1 MPAIDASRLMAWTRL
16 SRELAV
22 RREDIM
28 PQPDGSLIASV
39 ESPSGDPTT
48 ATLTPDDIKAS
59 ALSGHLATSSDPA
72 YLAYPGDVLEVTMP
86 DGARRR
92 FEVSPAE
99 GDTPASAR
107 EGIARFLASSFPE
120 GSWLSAVCLP
130 APEGGQPIPL
140 LSRASPDSPWGLGPL
155 KPAKAARSSP
165 TMEGD
170 LTGDLTGGRFRF

>member
-16 SRELAV
+16 SRELIA

-28 PQPDGSLIASV
+28 PQADGSLMASV
-39 ESPSGDPTT
+39 EDPKTGDPSTV
-48 ATLTPDDIKAS
+48 TLTPDDLRAS

-92 FEVSPAE
+92 FEVSPDE
-99 GDTPASAR
+99 GDTPESAR

-120 GSWLSAVCLP
+120 GAWLSAVCLP
-130 APEGGQPIPL
+130 APEGGQPIPI
-140 LSRASPDSPWGLGPL
+140 LSRSSPDSPWAPGPL
-155 KPAKAARSSP
+155 KPMKARRASP

-170 LTGDLTGGRFRF
+170 LTGDLF